1 MFLPACEREAS
12 PDLDFHFH
20 GVYLPEIKELL
31 PNYLNAWKYELLA
44 LQQLDL
50 WLNPALISLQSII
63 IGSVGQ

>member
-1 MFLPACEREAS
+1 MCVIVSINDVISIQIFLPACGREAS

-50 WLNPALISLQSII
+50 
-63 IGSVGQ
+63 